1 MWSLCWERINIH
13 SFLKYEWEKILK
25 FSQIWFKVLLHLLQI
40 QSTSVVDPRHLKA
53 IEYDISLTKKI
64 LHSYQHSKN
73 QLIHI
78 FILDIQQI
86 FGSHEL
92 KDHGYFDHAHS
103 EIIHST
109 FSSPEFA
116 PPFKRF
122 IPSVHSWDRIDFRVP
137 WPDWPHNT
145 QKFFNQLLIL
155 VNLHQHAK
163 KQFIP
168 YVHSSIFHH
177 ATLKF

>member
-1 MWSLCWERINIH
+1 MWSLCWEPINIH

-53 IEYDISLTKKI
+53 TEYDISLTKKI
-64 LHSYQHSKN
+64 LQLSAFKKQAHSHIHSWYTAD
-73 QLIHI
+73 
-78 FILDIQQI
+78 FR
-86 FGSHEL
+86 SHEL
-92 KDHGYFDHAHS
+92 KNHGYFDHAHS
-103 EIIHST
+103 ETIHST

-116 PPFKRF
+116 PPVKRF
-122 IPSVHSWDRIDFRVP
+122 IPSVHSWDRINFRVS

-163 KQFIP
+163 K
-168 YVHSSIFHH
+168 
-177 ATLKF
+177 